1 MEIVTVSEE
10 RLDRIEGK
18 VDTLIQ
24 AMAQMVRL
32 EERIA
37 THQAGMERFGF
48 RMDDMEERL
57 EVIEK
62 KMPLVNLILNAF
74 GKVGILVLTA
84 IVLGVLSL
92 IFVV

>member
-1 MEIVTVSEE
+1 MGEEE

-48 RMDDMEERL
+48 RMDDMEARL
-57 EVIEK
+57 ETIEK
-62 KMPLVNLILNAF
+62 KMPLINLILTAF

-84 IVLGVLSL
+84 IVLAVLGL
-92 IFVV
+92 IFVI